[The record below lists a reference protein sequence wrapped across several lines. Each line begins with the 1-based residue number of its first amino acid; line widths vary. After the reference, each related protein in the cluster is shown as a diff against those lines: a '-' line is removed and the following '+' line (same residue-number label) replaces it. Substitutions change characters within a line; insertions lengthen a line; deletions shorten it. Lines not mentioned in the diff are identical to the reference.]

1 MAAALEISPVT
12 SRKDQREFMSLLWD
26 LYRNDPNWIPPLR
39 RNQEELVGFRKH
51 PFYDDAEVRTF
62 IARRNGKV
70 CGRIAAIV
78 NHAHNR
84 RYSEKRGFFGFF
96 ECTNDQEAATG
107 LLKAAEGWLREKG
120 MTDIR
125 GPVNPSLNYEVGL
138 LVEGF
143 TTPPTFMMTYNPEY
157 YEKLITACGY
167 EKVQDLYAFD
177 ADVSMLPT
185 LDPKLQ
191 FVVDEVKRRFR
202 VNVRPMNTK
211 KFQEEVN
218 LFLEV
223 YNKSLVGTW
232 GFVPLSP
239 SEVKHMGASLKHLLV
254 PELTTVVEVDGR
266 PVGAG
271 LGLLDFNP
279 LIKKIDGRLFP
290 FGFLTLLFG
299 KKSLKRLR
307 LMSTN
312 VLPEWQKWGLGLVAL
327 ERMQPAA
334 INFGI
339 THGEFS
345 WVLESNHLSRK
356 TLERGGTRRAKT
368 YRIYDRSL
376 QTP

>member
-1 MAAALEISPVT
+1 MAENITIAAVA
-12 SRKDQREFMSLLWD
+12 SRKDRRDFMDLLWQ
-26 LYRNDPNWIPPLR
+26 LYRHDPNWIPPLR
-39 RNQEELVGFRKH
+39 GNQEELVGFKKH
-51 PFYDDAEVRTF
+51 PFHLDAEVRCF
-62 IARRNGKV
+62 IARNNGEI
-70 CGRIAAIV
+70 CGRIVAIV

-84 RYSEKRGFFGFF
+84 RYSDKRGFFGFF
-96 ECTNDQEAATG
+96 EAIDSPAVAKG
-107 LLKAAEGWLREKG
+107 LFQAAEHWLREKG

-138 LVEGF
+138 LIEGF
-143 TTPPTFMMTYNPEY
+143 DSPPTFMMTYNPPY
-157 YEKLITACGY
+157 YERLITACGY
-167 EKVQDLYAFD
+167 EKIEDLFAFD

-191 FVVDEVKRRFR
+191 FVVEEVKRRFR

-211 KFQEEVN
+211 KFAEEVN
-218 LFLEV
+218 LFLDI

-232 GFVPLSP
+232 GFVPLSAG
-239 SEVKHMGASLKHLLV
+239 EVKHMSQSLKHLLV
-254 PELTTVVEVDGR
+254 PELTTIVEVDGK

-279 LIKKIDGRLFP
+279 LIKKINGRLFP
-290 FGFLTLLFG
+290 LGFLTLLF
-299 KKSLKRLR
+299 KKHTIKRIR

-334 INFGI
+334 LDFGI

-356 TLERGGTRRAKT
+356 TLERGGARRAKT
-368 YRIYDRSL
+368 YRIFDKKL
-376 QTP
+376 TQ

>member
-1 MAAALEISPVT
+1 MTSTLTIEPVST
-12 SRKDQREFMSLLWD
+12 RKDRRDFMDFLWE
-26 LYRNDPNWIPPLR
+26 LYRHDPNWVPPLR
-39 RNQEELVGFRKH
+39 GNQEELVGFRKH
-51 PFYDDAEVRTF
+51 PFHDDAEVQTF
-62 IARRNGKV
+62 IARKDGKV
-70 CGRIAAIV
+70 CGRIAAIL
-78 NHAHNR
+78 NHTHNR
-84 RYSEKRGFFGFF
+84 RFEEKRGFFGFF
-96 ECTNDQEAATG
+96 ESIDDQNVATG
-107 LLKAAEGWLREKG
+107 LLRAAEDWLRQKG

-125 GPVNPSLNYEVGL
+125 GPVNPSLNYEVGV

-143 TTPPTFMMTYNPEY
+143 DSPPTFMMTYNPMY
-157 YEKLITACGY
+157 YDRLVTACGY

-202 VNVRPMNTK
+202 VTVRPMNPK
-211 KFQEEVN
+211 KFTEEVN
-218 LFLEV
+218 LFLDV

-232 GFVPLSP
+232 GFVPLSAG
-239 SEVKHMGASLKHLLV
+239 EIKHMSASLKHLIV
-254 PELTTVVEVDGR
+254 PELTTIVEVDGK

-279 LIKKIDGRLFP
+279 LIKKINGRLFP

-299 KKSLKRLR
+299 KRSLKRLR

-334 INFGI
+334 LNFGI

-368 YRIYDRSL
+368 FRLYDRSL
-376 QTP
+376 TS

>member
-1 MAAALEISPVT
+1 M
-12 SRKDQREFMSLLWD
+12 DLLWS
-26 LYRNDPNWIPPLR
+26 LYRNDPNWVPPLR
-39 RNQEELVGFRKH
+39 GNQEELVGFKKH
-51 PFYDDAEVRTF
+51 PFHDDAEVQTF
-62 IARRNGKV
+62 IARKDGKV
-70 CGRIAAIV
+70 CGRIAAIL

-84 RYSEKRGFFGFF
+84 RFEEKRGFFGFF
-96 ECTNDQEAATG
+96 ESIDDQNVGTG
-107 LLKAAEGWLREKG
+107 LLRAAEDWLRQKG

-143 TTPPTFMMTYNPEY
+143 DSPPTFMMTYNPMY
-157 YEKLITACGY
+157 YERLVLACGY
-167 EKVQDLYAFD
+167 EKTQDLYAFD

-202 VNVRPMNTK
+202 VTVRPMNPK
-211 KFQEEVN
+211 KFTEEVN

-232 GFVPLSP
+232 GFVPLSAG
-239 SEVKHMGASLKHLLV
+239 EVKHMSASLKHLLV
-254 PELTTVVEVDGR
+254 PELTTIVEVDGK

-279 LIKKIDGRLFP
+279 LIKKINGRLFP

-299 KKSLKRLR
+299 KRSLKRLR

-334 INFGI
+334 LNFGI

-368 YRIYDRSL
+368 FRLYDRSL
-376 QTP
+376 TS

>member
-1 MAAALEISPVT
+1 MADTINITPVS
-12 SRKDQREFMSLLWD
+12 SRKDRREFMALLWQ
-26 LYRNDPNWIPPLR
+26 LYRDDPNWVPPLR
-39 RNQEELVGFRKH
+39 GNQEELVGFKKH
-51 PFYDDAEVRTF
+51 PFHDDAEVRCF
-62 IARRNGKV
+62 VARKNGTV
-70 CGRIAAIV
+70 CGRIVAIV

-84 RYSEKRGFFGFF
+84 RYEEKRGFFGFF
-96 ECTNDQEAATG
+96 ESIDDQTVASG
-107 LLKAAEGWLREKG
+107 LFKAAEDWLREKG

-138 LVEGF
+138 LIEGF
-143 TTPPTFMMTYNPEY
+143 DSPPTFMMTYNPAY
-157 YEKLITACGY
+157 YERLIQTCGY
-167 EKVQDLYAFD
+167 EKIEDLFAFD

-191 FVVDEVKRRFR
+191 FVVEEVKRRFR
-202 VNVRPMNTK
+202 INVRPMNPK
-211 KFQEEVN
+211 KFAEEVN

-239 SEVKHMGASLKHLLV
+239 GEVKHMSVSLRHLLV
-254 PELTTVVEVDGR
+254 PELTTIVEVDGK

-279 LIKKIDGRLFP
+279 LIKQINGRLFP
-290 FGFLTLLFG
+290 FGFLKLLFG
-299 KKSLKRLR
+299 KRSLKRMR

-334 INFGI
+334 LEFGI

-356 TLERGGTRRAKT
+356 TLERGGARRAKT
-368 YRIYDRSL
+368 YRIYDKKLSS
-376 QTP
+376 

>member
-1 MAAALEISPVT
+1 MADTLSITPVS
-12 SRKDQREFMSLLWD
+12 SRKDRRDFMDLLWQ
-26 LYRNDPNWIPPLR
+26 LYRNDPNWVPPLR
-39 RNQEELVGFRKH
+39 GNQEELVGFKKH
-51 PFYDDAEVRTF
+51 PFHDDADVCCF
-62 IARRNGKV
+62 VARKEGKI
-70 CGRIAAIV
+70 CGRIVAIV

-84 RYSEKRGFFGFF
+84 RYEEKRGFFGFF
-96 ECTNDQEAATG
+96 ESIDDQTVATG
-107 LLKAAEGWLREKG
+107 LFKAAEDWLRGKG

-138 LVEGF
+138 LIEGF
-143 TTPPTFMMTYNPEY
+143 DSPPTFMMTYNPPY
-157 YEKLITACGY
+157 YERLIDACGY
-167 EKVQDLYAFD
+167 AKIEDLYAFD

-191 FVVDEVKRRFR
+191 FVVEEVKRRFR
-202 VNVRPMNTK
+202 VNVRPMNPK
-211 KFQEEVN
+211 KFSDEVN
-218 LFLEV
+218 LFLDV

-239 SEVKHMGASLKHLLV
+239 GEVKHMSASLKHLLV
-254 PELTTVVEVDGR
+254 PELTTIVEVDGK

-279 LIKKIDGRLFP
+279 LIKQINGRLFP
-290 FGFLTLLFG
+290 FGFLKLLFG
-299 KKSLKRLR
+299 KKSLKRIR

-334 INFGI
+334 LAFGI

-356 TLERGGTRRAKT
+356 TLERGGARRAKM
-368 YRIYDRSL
+368 YRIYDKKL
-376 QTP
+376 TN

>member
-1 MAAALEISPVT
+1 MTSTLTIEPVST
-12 SRKDQREFMSLLWD
+12 RKDRRDFMDFLWE
-26 LYRNDPNWIPPLR
+26 LYRHDPNWVPPLR
-39 RNQEELVGFRKH
+39 GNQEELVGFRKH
-51 PFYDDAEVRTF
+51 PFHDDAEVQTF
-62 IARRNGKV
+62 IARKDGKA
-70 CGRIAAIV
+70 CGRIAAIL
-78 NHAHNR
+78 NHTHNR
-84 RYSEKRGFFGFF
+84 RFEEKRGFFGFF
-96 ECTNDQEAATG
+96 ESIDDQNVATG
-107 LLKAAEGWLREKG
+107 LLRAAEDWLRQKG

-125 GPVNPSLNYEVGL
+125 GPVNPSLNYEVGV

-143 TTPPTFMMTYNPEY
+143 DSPPTFMMTYNPMY
-157 YEKLITACGY
+157 YDRLVTACGY

-202 VNVRPMNTK
+202 VTVRPMNPK
-211 KFQEEVN
+211 KFTEEVN
-218 LFLEV
+218 LFLDV

-232 GFVPLSP
+232 GFVPLSAG
-239 SEVKHMGASLKHLLV
+239 EIKHMSASLKHLIV
-254 PELTTVVEVDGR
+254 PELTTIVEVDGK

-279 LIKKIDGRLFP
+279 LIKKINGRLFP

-299 KKSLKRLR
+299 KRSLKRLR

-334 INFGI
+334 LNFGI

-368 YRIYDRSL
+368 FRLYDRSL
-376 QTP
+376 TS